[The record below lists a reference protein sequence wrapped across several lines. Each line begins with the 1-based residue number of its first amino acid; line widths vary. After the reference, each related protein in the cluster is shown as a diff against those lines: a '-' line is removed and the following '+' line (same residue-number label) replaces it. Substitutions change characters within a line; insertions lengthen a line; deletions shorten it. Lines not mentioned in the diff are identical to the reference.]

1 MIVYFPTGFHDA
13 GVHTLGVAQAWFSG
27 AGQDVPTTFSLEY
40 TCPAR
45 NFDYTAPDR
54 IFAYD
59 TRPRVLDFTP
69 PSPR

>member
-1 MIVYFPTGFHDA
+1 M
-13 GVHTLGVAQAWFSG
+13 G
-27 AGQDVPTTFSLEY
+27 AFIFFFDFGEAEEAVSLYSLEY